1 MVRVILI
8 LLFAV
13 PVAAGDAVDAAV
25 QQLIERKAIS
35 GAVTLIEHK
44 GKIVHYSAHG
54 EAAPGVPMKKD
65 AVFRIYSMTKPITAV
80 AALLLVEEK
89 KLELDA
95 PVAKYLPAFKDL
107 KVNGGEAPKRAMTLR
122 DLFCHTSGLIYG
134 WERTDVGRLYT
145 RSGVRRSNTLTDL
158 IEKLGRIPLAHQ
170 PGSKWHYSIS
180 SDVLGA
186 VVEVVAKQPLDEFF
200 RERIFKPLEMTDTG
214 FFVRAKDR
222 FTANYGRGLRVI
234 DAPGKSKFLAKPTNF
249 SGGGGLVSTTN
260 DYLKFCRML
269 LRGGKPL
276 LSRETVAE
284 MTRNQLAKELVPIRV
299 GGAPL
304 PGTGFGLGVAVRLTD
319 AIPDAVGEFSWGG
332 AASTNFSVVPKR
344 ELIIITMA
352 QRMPMTPFLFF
363 AVRPLAYR
371 MTEVKAK

>member
-145 RSGVRRSNTLTDL
+145 RSGVRRSNTLT
-158 IEKLGRIPLAHQ
+158 
-170 PGSKWHYSIS
+170 
-180 SDVLGA
+180 
-186 VVEVVAKQPLDEFF
+186 
-200 RERIFKPLEMTDTG
+200 
-214 FFVRAKDR
+214 
-222 FTANYGRGLRVI
+222 
-234 DAPGKSKFLAKPTNF
+234 
-249 SGGGGLVSTTN
+249 
-260 DYLKFCRML
+260 
-269 LRGGKPL
+269 
-276 LSRETVAE
+276 
-284 MTRNQLAKELVPIRV
+284 
-299 GGAPL
+299 
-304 PGTGFGLGVAVRLTD
+304 
-319 AIPDAVGEFSWGG
+319 
-332 AASTNFSVVPKR
+332 
-344 ELIIITMA
+344 
-352 QRMPMTPFLFF
+352 
-363 AVRPLAYR
+363 
-371 MTEVKAK
+371 